1 MSTNLQPQIDQA
13 DILIAKLQQIK
24 TLWDEI
30 PSEDEL
36 EDLAKQAGQLAG
48 ALESA
53 SETFQSDAFPGE
65 EELEDLAKQAAG
77 LAGALESVK
86 ETFASDDF
94 PTEDALKSLTE

>member
-13 DILIAKLQQIK
+13 DILIATLQQIK
-24 TLWDEI
+24 ALWDEI

-36 EDLAKQAGQLAG
+36 RDLTEQAGRLVG

-53 SETFQSDAFPGE
+53 SETFTSDDVPTE
-65 EELEDLAKQAAG
+65 DELRDLTEQAG
-77 LAGALESVK
+77 RLAGALESVK

-94 PTEDALKSLTE
+94 PTEDAMKSLTE